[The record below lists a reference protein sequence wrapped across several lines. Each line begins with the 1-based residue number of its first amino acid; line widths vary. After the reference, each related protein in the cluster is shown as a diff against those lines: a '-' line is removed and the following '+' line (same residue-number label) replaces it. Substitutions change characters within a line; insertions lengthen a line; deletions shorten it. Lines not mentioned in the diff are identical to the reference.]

1 LAGKRRIGALGSSF
15 STERRRNL
23 VAPRRAAYQG
33 VMEELLRTNNPVT
46 LSFVE
51 SLMREAGIGVLVAD
65 ENMSIMD
72 GSLGILPRRVL
83 VDADRIE
90 QARRIL
96 RDAGLENELKG

>member
-1 LAGKRRIGALGSSF
+1 
-15 STERRRNL
+15 
-23 VAPRRAAYQG
+23 
-33 VMEELLRTNNPVT
+33 MEELLRTNNPVT

-72 GSLGILPRRVL
+72 GSLGILPRRIL
-83 VDADRIE
+83 VEADRIE

-96 RDAGLENELKG
+96 RDAGLENELTT

>member
-1 LAGKRRIGALGSSF
+1 
-15 STERRRNL
+15 
-23 VAPRRAAYQG
+23 
-33 VMEELLRTNNPVT
+33 MEELLRTNNPVT